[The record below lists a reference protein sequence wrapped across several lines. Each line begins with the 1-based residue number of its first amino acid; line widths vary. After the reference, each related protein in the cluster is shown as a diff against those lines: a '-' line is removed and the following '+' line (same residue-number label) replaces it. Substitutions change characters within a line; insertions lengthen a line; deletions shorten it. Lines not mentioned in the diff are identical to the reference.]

1 MPAMSHPHPQH
12 AASSFSRFAHLS
24 LQARL
29 CLAGVGLV
37 VLSLGVTGVAI
48 GIQSSEQAEA
58 ATMKLAETSTRE
70 AAGAMQTR
78 LRAHLSTVLQL
89 AESMQQTR
97 AAQRP
102 LARDQI
108 DDMVKGAL
116 HNNPDFIGSTVTWE
130 PNALD
135 GRDAEFA
142 GQKPRFDDTGRH
154 MPYWVRGA
162 DGKLTVEPIVFVS
175 TPGGNDW
182 YDVPKRTLRLLFT
195 EPYLYPISGKEVMM
209 SSLVAPIVVE
219 GQFKGAATADFTL
232 DRLGQLLASVNPMRD
247 GQMAL
252 LSNGGLYASHPDA
265 ARLQKRADDVPAE
278 GLAAVKAGR
287 PWHYE
292 DNQGM
297 VHLLQPVVIHPD
309 IAPWAVRLSFP
320 KAHAT
325 ESARAL
331 MWTTLLTALACAAV
345 TGMVLVVVVHRLLA
359 PLRSLRGAMMGL
371 ASGEADLSVKLQAR
385 GHDELADI
393 ARGFNGFVAK
403 VNGSLWQ
410 IREAAG
416 SVQVASGEIASGNLD
431 LSSRTEHAA
440 SSLQQT
446 ASSMEQLAD
455 TVRHTADTASQ
466 VNQLAGDA
474 SAVAAKGGAMVGE
487 VVHTMNDIHTSSR
500 QIADIIG
507 VIDSIAFQTNIL
519 ALNAAVEAA
528 RAGEQGRGFAV
539 VASEVRGLASR
550 SAEAAREIKALIQ
563 ASVERVDHGADLV
576 QRTGQTMQDVVQAV
590 QRVSGLIR
598 EISDATSGQSLGL
611 QEINTAV
618 SQLDQMTQQNA
629 ALVEE
634 GSAAAESLREQSAR
648 LAGIV
653 ASFKLDEQHR

>member
-1 MPAMSHPHPQH
+1 MPLPTTPAPLP
-12 AASSFSRFAHLS
+12 SRLLSGLS

-29 CLAGVGLV
+29 GLAGVSLV
-37 VLSLGVTGVAI
+37 VLSLGVTGTVI

-78 LRAHLSTVLQL
+78 LRSHLSTVQQIT
-89 AESMQQTR
+89 ASVQQTR
-97 AAQRP
+97 GAQRP
-102 LARDQI
+102 LSRDQI
-108 DDMVKGAL
+108 DDLVKGGL
-116 HNNPDFIGSTVTWE
+116 NNNPDFIGSTVTWE

-142 GQKPRFDDTGRH
+142 GQKPRFDDTGRA
-154 MPYWVRGA
+154 MPYWFRTP

-182 YDVPKRTLRLLFT
+182 YDVPKRTLRPLFA
-195 EPYLYPISGKEVMM
+195 EPYLYPVNGKDVLM
-209 SSLVAPIVVE
+209 SSLVAPIVID
-219 GQFKGAATADFTL
+219 GQFKGVTTADFTL

-265 ARLQKRADDVPAE
+265 AQLRKHADDIPAE
-278 GLAAVKAGR
+278 GLAAVKAGQ
-287 PWHYE
+287 PWRYE
-292 DNQGM
+292 DAQGL

-309 IAPWAVRLSFP
+309 IPPWAVRLSFP
-320 KAHAT
+320 KTYAT

-331 MWTTLLTALACAAV
+331 MWTTLLTALACALV
-345 TGMVLVVVVHRLLA
+345 TGGVLVMVVHRMLA
-359 PLRSLRGAMMGL
+359 RLRALRSAMMGL
-371 ASGEADLSVKLQAR
+371 ASGEADLSVKLEAHGR
-385 GHDELADI
+385 DELADI
-393 ARGFNGFVAK
+393 ARGFNDFVAK
-403 VNGSLWQ
+403 VNGSMWQ

-487 VVHTMNDIHTSSR
+487 VVETMNDIHTSSR

-563 ASVERVDHGADLV
+563 ASVERVDHGAELV

-653 ASFKLDEQHR
+653 ASFRLDEPRS